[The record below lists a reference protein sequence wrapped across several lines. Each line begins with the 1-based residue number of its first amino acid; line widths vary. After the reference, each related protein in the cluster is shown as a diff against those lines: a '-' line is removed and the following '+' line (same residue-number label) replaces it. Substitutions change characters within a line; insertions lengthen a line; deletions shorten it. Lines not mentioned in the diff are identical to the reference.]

1 MIKTIKKKTFYKSII
16 ITPTLFKVT
25 FQDLII
31 LRREFSVVSLT
42 KASKVFGEF
51 AFNVII

>member
-1 MIKTIKKKTFYKSII
+1 MIKNIKKKAFDKSII
-16 ITPTLFKVT
+16 ITPTLFKVI
-25 FQDLII
+25 FQGLII
-31 LRREFSVVSLT
+31 LRREFSAVILT